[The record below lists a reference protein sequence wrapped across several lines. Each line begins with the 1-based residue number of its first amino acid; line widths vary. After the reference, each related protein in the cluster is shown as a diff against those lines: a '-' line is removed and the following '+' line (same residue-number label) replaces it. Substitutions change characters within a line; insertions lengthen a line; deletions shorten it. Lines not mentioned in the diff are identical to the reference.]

1 MSMTSSAAA
10 TAADDELAMAKAAA
24 WAWYQHGSGSDD
36 RTARESDLGWTE
48 GAAAKA
54 SRQRPS
60 RYKLEALAAVEE
72 LGPAVPLLDVYEIE
86 RITREL
92 ERLIMAS
99 DGRER
104 RGRARDKEA
113 FATPRTTEGRRAAG
127 KASGSWVGHA
137 AGICGAAGDA
147 LEPATRARRR
157 RRRAA
162 AMG

>member
-1 MSMTSSAAA
+1 MSMPPSAAA

-36 RTARESDLGWTE
+36 RTARESDLGWAG
-48 GAAAKA
+48 GAASEA
-54 SRQRPS
+54 RGQRPS

-72 LGPAVPLLDVYEIE
+72 PGPAVPLLDVYEIG

-92 ERLIMAS
+92 ERLIVAS
-99 DGRER
+99 DGSER

-113 FATPRTTEGRRAAG
+113 FATPRAAG

-157 RRRAA
+157 RRRQAA

>member
-1 MSMTSSAAA
+1 MSSSAAA

-36 RTARESDLGWTE
+36 RTARESDLGWE
-48 GAAAKA
+48 VGAAAKA
-54 SRQRPS
+54 RRQRPS

-92 ERLIMAS
+92 ERLIMA
-99 DGRER
+99 
-104 RGRARDKEA
+104 RDKEA
-113 FATPRTTEGRRAAG
+113 FATPRTTERRRAAG

-147 LEPATRARRR
+147 VEPATRARRR

>member
-1 MSMTSSAAA
+1 MSMSSSAAA

-36 RTARESDLGWTE
+36 RTARESDLGWE
-48 GAAAKA
+48 VGAAAKA
-54 SRQRPS
+54 RRQRPS

-92 ERLIMAS
+92 ERLIMA
-99 DGRER
+99 
-104 RGRARDKEA
+104 RDKET
-113 FATPRTTEGRRAAG
+113 FATPRTTEGTRAAS
-127 KASGSWVGHA
+127 KASGSCLGHA

-147 LEPATRARRR
+147 VEPATRARRR